1 MSMKKINVLPLGE
14 RVLIKPKSEGSSKK
28 TASGIIIPETV
39 NKEKPEQGVVVAV
52 GSGRMADDGTIIPL
66 TVKKGDVVLFSK
78 YSPDEVKIDGE
89 EYFIISES
97 NILAIIK

>member
-14 RVLIKPKSEGSSKK
+14 RVLIKPKSGSEGKK
-28 TASGIIIPETV
+28 TPSGIVIPETV
-39 NKEKPEQGVVVAV
+39 NKEKPEQGIVIAV
-52 GSGRMADDGTIIPL
+52 GEGRKTDEGTIIPL

>member
-1 MSMKKINVLPLGE
+1 MSMKKINVLPLSE
-14 RVLIKPKSEGSSKK
+14 RVLIKPESPGGGKK
-28 TASGIIIPETV
+28 TPSGIIIPETV
-39 NKEKPEQGVVVAV
+39 NKEKPEQGTVVAV
-52 GSGRMADDGTIIPL
+52 GEGRRADNGTIIPL